1 MATHLKEREY
11 YEDLYDKQTVEIG
24 RRETG
29 SFLRAREGF
38 YREVKV
44 KDQEEKD
51 VLDFWWT
58 RLYWWMIEVPVLL
71 ERWENKKITVDQW
84 MTPRRNL
91 AMLADNMYWTNKPPM
106 MPWCYQGFIICARRQ
121 ERSFATTA
129 SMHVVY

>member
-106 MPWCYQGFIICARRQ
+106 MPCYYRGFII
-121 ERSFATTA
+121 
-129 SMHVVY
+129 